1 MTDDESGVAAMS
13 TTRASTVAARAWAA
27 SLLVGA
33 MLAGAAGVS
42 RAEGPERVL
51 EPAAGTPDHVVSR
64 ALVAATTEDEPAA
77 FQAYLE
83 LVHPDRRAT
92 PEAVEQLR
100 RYSWKRFRKQASD
113 YILAGTDGGFVLA
126 RRDPGRLTPE
136 TTHVRLFVQ
145 PVNHPGRLDPTPIRL
160 ERAGEPARWLITA
173 NSL

>member
-1 MTDDESGVAAMS
+1 MS
-13 TTRASTVAARAWAA
+13 TQPGNVAARAVLA

-33 MLAGAAGVS
+33 AAGAAPSG
-42 RAEGPERVL
+42 GPERIL
-51 EPAAGTPDHVVSR
+51 DPAPDTPDHVVSR
-64 ALVAATTEDEPAA
+64 ALVAATMEDEPAG

-100 RYSWKRFRKQASD
+100 RYSWKRFRKQAPD
-113 YILAGTDGGFVLA
+113 YILAGTEGGFVLA

-136 TTHVRLFVQ
+136 TLHVRLFVQ

-160 ERAGEPARWLITA
+160 ERTGAPARWSITA